1 MRRLGTLA
9 AVFLAGSLLAL
20 APSSP
25 TQAQAQAW
33 PVKPIRLVVPYP
45 PGGSTDLLARSMGQ
59 KLGEALGQQIIVDN
73 RAGASG
79 MLGSEI
85 VARAAP
91 DGYTILLGTGATHGL
106 NLLLSKTVPYD
117 PVKDFTPIT
126 AAAEVPIILVVHPS
140 VPAANAKELVEYGK
154 KNPGKLAFGS
164 SGTGSPHHLA
174 GELFKQVG
182 GIDLVH
188 VPYKGA
194 APAVQDLIGG
204 QIPMVFTTLSTALPH
219 IRAGKIRAIGFVEA
233 KRQASVPEIPTIGE
247 SLSGYV
253 MPVSWLGFFAPAGLP
268 EPILKR
274 LNAEI
279 VKAVQSPDVRAKL
292 EAAGMPVVGT
302 GAEEF
307 ARMVKDDIE
316 TFRRIV
322 TAAGIKPE

>member
-1 MRRLGTLA
+1 MRWIRAVA
-9 AVFLAGSLLAL
+9 AVFLAFPLIAL
-20 APSSP
+20 
-25 TQAQAQAW
+25 AQAW
-33 PVKPIRLVVPYP
+33 PAKPIRLVVPYP

-126 AAAEVPIILVVHPS
+126 AAVEVPIILVVHPS
-140 VPAANAKELVEYGK
+140 VPATSAKEFVEYAK

-174 GELFKQVG
+174 GELLKQVG

-219 IRAGKIRAIGFVEA
+219 IRA
-233 KRQASVPEIPTIGE
+233 
-247 SLSGYV
+247 
-253 MPVSWLGFFAPAGLP
+253 
-268 EPILKR
+268 
-274 LNAEI
+274 
-279 VKAVQSPDVRAKL
+279 
-292 EAAGMPVVGT
+292 AAGSAPS
-302 GAEEF
+302 ASWKPS
-307 ARMVKDDIE
+307 ASRAC
-316 TFRRIV
+316 RRSRPSANPCPA
-322 TAAGIKPE
+322 TSCRAPGSGSSGRPRCPSRSSSASTPRS